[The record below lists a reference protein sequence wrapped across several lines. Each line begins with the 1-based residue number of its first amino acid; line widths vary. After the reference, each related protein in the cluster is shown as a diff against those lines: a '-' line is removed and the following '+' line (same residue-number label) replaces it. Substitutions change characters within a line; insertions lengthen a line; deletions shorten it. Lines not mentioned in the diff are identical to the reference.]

1 MTKRL
6 LCIIL
11 VAMVALTVGTAP
23 GQTTTISDATR
34 AASGELT
41 SDQAAEVEAFI
52 TFCTERMTNPASDLN
67 VIKSCRVAMVSAY
80 GGNLGEGFMR
90 HFAQA
95 TAQVFVPAT
104 LKAEQLPV
112 VQVNGAMV
120 VAEIARPELAPLLE
134 RMFTHPNAAVRYYAV
149 KGFDRIVPA
158 VVAQGSDA
166 SETTFKALE
175 AFARQ
180 STDPPMIRVL
190 IQALDLSEIDP
201 DRVSPAVLNVARNRA
216 IEIIQEVLRTHLQ
229 AIRDGS
235 AGMADA
241 AGFGVEALAAMGK
254 ELTEEQRKPLLGMI
268 ANVAA
273 NAGEAFKEL
282 SIIDQDGTE
291 RLEQAPGAIIM
302 LMVYCERAVG
312 TLTGSREG
320 AVSRQLPPK
329 DVGDV
334 RQALL
339 AMNNLVGYTGG
350 DGDLQK
356 LGVPRPTLLPR
367 SPEAVTAGR

>member
-1 MTKRL
+1 MTNRL
-6 LCIIL
+6 LCIL
-11 VAMVALTVGTAP
+11 VAMGALLVGTAV
-23 GQTTTISDATR
+23 GQTTKVSDETR
-34 AASGELT
+34 AASGDLNRE
-41 SDQAAEVEAFI
+41 QAQEVEAFI
-52 TFCTERMTNPASDLN
+52 TFCTERMIDPAADLD
-67 VIKSCRVAMVSAY
+67 VIKSCRVAMTGAY
-80 GGNLGEGFMR
+80 EGGEGYMR
-90 HFAQA
+90 HFAR
-95 TAQVFVPAT
+95 TTEQVFVPAT
-104 LKAEQLPV
+104 LKAEQSPV